1 MAQSE
6 LDGMLDY
13 WQDITTQ
20 IKKRMGLLVREL
32 EVVKKMGTADE
43 NAEKAW
49 KMAQA
54 LDARLAKMADA
65 LKRSAGHLKD
75 L

>member
-1 MAQSE
+1 MTQSE

-20 IKKRMGLLVREL
+20 IKKRYGLLVREL

>member
-32 EVVKKMGTADE
+32 EVVKKMGQADE